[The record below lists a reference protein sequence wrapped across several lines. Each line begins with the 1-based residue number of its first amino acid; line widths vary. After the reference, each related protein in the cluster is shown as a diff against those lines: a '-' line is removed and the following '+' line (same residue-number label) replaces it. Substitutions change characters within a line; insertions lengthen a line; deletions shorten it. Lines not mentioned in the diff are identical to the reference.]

1 MQRRKHRTNMNR
13 QTKLVL
19 GIIGG
24 TVFILLSLYLF
35 LRRQQD
41 SDISIMP
48 PAPPRDVTPAP
59 LPPLIPSTIAV
70 RATLPIEDLENLAA
84 SALDDYLR
92 NPIHRK
98 NDSMEYSVTL
108 RLREITMKGV
118 EGSLQEYSSAEKMM
132 EAEAL
137 LTFNGWA
144 RVSKQIFGKTI
155 QKREDVTGN
164 AIAKLELDLTFNPDW
179 SVTATAHSDFLIQQ
193 AAIEILGLT
202 VSIRRPLTK
211 LIKELVL
218 PKLETKIVKYISQ
231 IEIKSRVSSLWARL
245 YEPIVVNSVPPIFL
259 SIEPLEILAQQPSS
273 DAEQL
278 YLHFGIKTYIQAN
291 IGDEPPILRDVT
303 YIEIAPTED
312 REEEKRAIPDL
323 HFVDSLESGYRIT
336 APLLVTYTT
345 IEQLARPHVEKAHR
359 LKGIETLVDSLTI
372 YGSQT
377 KLVAGL
383 SFQMPKFRANGQV
396 YLLGTPH
403 YNPGEMTL
411 SVTDFDY
418 TLTTRNLLVEM
429 AENIGGSA
437 FPHLREEVESKLVFS
452 LEERLTLLREKLQT
466 AIENRAVGSYIRLH
480 GTVDTIT
487 PEALYLTPEGIR
499 IPVRLEGELHFEVKL
514 DSSGPSDQAAALDLI
529 DEGQAALEQSDE

>member
-1 MQRRKHRTNMNR
+1 
-13 QTKLVL
+13 
-19 GIIGG
+19 
-24 TVFILLSLYLF
+24 
-35 LRRQQD
+35 
-41 SDISIMP
+41 MP
-48 PAPPRDVTPAP
+48 SAPPRAVTPVP

-84 SALDDYLR
+84 SALGDYLR

-98 NDSMEYSVTL
+98 DGSMEYSVTL
-108 RLREITMKGV
+108 RLHEIAMKGV
-118 EGSLQEYSSAEKMM
+118 EGSLQEYSSAEKIM

-164 AIAKLELDLTFNPDW
+164 AIAKLGLGLTFNPDW
-179 SVTATAHSDFLIQQ
+179 SVTATAHSDLLIQQ
-193 AAIEILGLT
+193 ADIEILGLT

-211 LIKELVL
+211 LIKEMVL
-218 PKLETKIVKYISQ
+218 PKLEAKIIKYITQ
-231 IEIKSRVSSLWARL
+231 IEIKSRVSSLWAQL
-245 YEPIVVNSVPPIFL
+245 YEPIVVNSEPSILL
-259 SIEPLEILAQQPSS
+259 SIEPLEILARQPSS
-273 DAEQL
+273 DAETL
-278 YLHFGIKTYIQAN
+278 YLDFGIKTYIRAN
-291 IGDEPPILRDVT
+291 IGDESPIVRNTTDA
-303 YIEIAPTED
+303 EISLTENK
-312 REEEKRAIPDL
+312 EEKTKAIPNL
-323 HFVDSLESGYRIT
+323 HFVDSLESGYSIT
-336 APLLVTYTT
+336 APLLVAYTT

-383 SFQMPKFRANGQV
+383 SFRMPKLRANGQV

-403 YNPGEMTL
+403 YNPDEMTL

-418 TLTTRNLLVEM
+418 TLTTRNLLIEM
-429 AENIGGSA
+429 AEKVGGGT

-452 LEERLTLLREKLQT
+452 LEERLTLLREKLQA
-466 AIENRAVGSYIRLH
+466 AIENRDIGSYIRLH

-487 PEALYLTPEGIR
+487 PEGLYLTPEGIH
-499 IPVRLEGELHFEVKL
+499 IPFHLEGKLHSEVEL
-514 DSSGPSDQAAALDLI
+514 Q
-529 DEGQAALEQSDE
+529 